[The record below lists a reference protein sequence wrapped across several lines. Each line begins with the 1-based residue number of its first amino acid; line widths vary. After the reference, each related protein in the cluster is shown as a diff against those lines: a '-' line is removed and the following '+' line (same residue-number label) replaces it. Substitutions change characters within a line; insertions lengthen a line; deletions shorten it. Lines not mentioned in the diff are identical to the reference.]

1 MHLYVIAVAS
11 CFSQEGGCFSQ
22 QLIFSHSTAVKSIFS
37 LVKSICSLVKSN
49 WQQLYIQNSLIQRI
63 LQFFNHIC
71 SIYDLNHLIAYY
83 HTSQASKC
91 HYINTA
97 DSLQELRLEK
107 LKLPNVF
114 VYLRS
119 KYESINKSDL
129 IKKSDL
135 VNKS

>member
-1 MHLYVIAVAS
+1 ML
-11 CFSQEGGCFSQ
+11 F
-22 QLIFSHSTAVKSIFS
+22 TAVNFFALNCCEKHFLSCEKHLLSCEKQLATAIYSEFSYSKNSSIIYAAYMI
-37 LVKSICSLVKSN
+37 SIIS
-49 WQQLYIQNSLIQRI
+49 
-63 LQFFNHIC
+63 
-71 SIYDLNHLIAYY
+71 AYY

-129 IKKSDL
+129 IKKE
-135 VNKS
+135 